1 MPNLTISQHGKQ
13 ERGFVL
19 LFVLILLVG
28 LMITSAGF
36 FYRANNDTK
45 LSGTER
51 DYDQALL
58 LAESGGNLVAGLFFN
73 IGDNNNSANPFTGC
87 DSGTLV
93 GDLNCNGF
101 HDNPE
106 GRPSTAGSGL
116 PKSGDGFGL
125 GYQYYVTA
133 TAGAGISYST
143 PSILQRIAD
152 GEARNSG
159 SSITAREI
167 LNSRTQLRVRDL
179 FSTTLAPNKAAS
191 DPNPYIRPFLFTQ
204 SANGLTRSTSKWQD
218 EASTQ
223 KVAVWLEVTKNP
235 NDSTTFDNYLCA
247 VAQVG
252 NAKAYLLRF
261 LGTYPVNLIQMPAPL
276 SESANH
282 G

>member
-1 MPNLTISQHGKQ
+1 MRNMAFRIPHKKEQ
-13 ERGFVL
+13 GFVL
-19 LFVLILLVG
+19 LFVLLLLVG

-73 IGDNNNSANPFTGC
+73 IGDTTPSTNPFTGC
-87 DSGTLV
+87 GAGTLV

-106 GRPSTAGSGL
+106 GRPLSAASGL
-116 PKSGDGFGL
+116 PKTADGFGL
-125 GYQYYVTA
+125 GYQFYLTTA
-133 TAGAGISYST
+133 AAGGITQTAPG
-143 PSILQRIAD
+143 ILQRVAD

-159 SSITAREI
+159 SAVNTREV
-167 LNSRTQLRVRDL
+167 LTSKQYLRVNDL
-179 FSTTLAPNKAAS
+179 FSGSLAPS
-191 DPNPYIRPFLFTQ
+191 STTQFIRPFLFVQ
-204 SANGLTRSTSKWQD
+204 SATGLSRS
-218 EASTQ
+218 ASTWQGETSSQ

-235 NDSTTFDNYLCA
+235 TDSTTFDNYLCA

-252 NAKAYLLRF
+252 NAKTYLLRF

>member
-1 MPNLTISQHGKQ
+1 MRQLNLHNARSQQ
-13 ERGFVL
+13 QGFVL
-19 LFVLILLVG
+19 LFVLLLLIG

-73 IGDNNNSANPFTGC
+73 IGDANTGTNPFTGC
-87 DSGTLV
+87 GSSTMV

-106 GRPSTAGSGL
+106 GRPISAASGL
-116 PKSGDGFGL
+116 PKSADGFGL
-125 GYQYYVTA
+125 GYQFYLTTSA
-133 TAGAGISYST
+133 SAGITQTT
-143 PSILQRIAD
+143 PGILQRVAD

-159 SSITAREI
+159 SAITTREV
-167 LNSRTQLRVRDL
+167 LTSRQYLRVRDL
-179 FSTTLAPNKAAS
+179 FSSVLAPS
-191 DPNPYIRPFLFTQ
+191 STTHYIRPFLFTQ
-204 SANGLTRSTSKWQD
+204 TSTGLARSTQKWQD
-218 EASTQ
+218 EPSTQ

-235 NDSTTFDNYLCA
+235 TDSTTFDNYLCA

-261 LGTYPVNLIQMPAPL
+261 LGTYPVNLIQMPSPL

>member
-1 MPNLTISQHGKQ
+1 MRNINLPVHPHKEQ
-13 ERGFVL
+13 GFIL
-19 LFVLILLVG
+19 LFVLLLLVG
-28 LMITSAGF
+28 LMVTSAGF

-73 IGDNNNSANPFTGC
+73 IGDNNTSTNPYTGC
-87 DSGTLV
+87 DSGSLV

-106 GRPSTAGSGL
+106 GRPQSAGSGL
-116 PKSGDGFGL
+116 PKTGDGYGL
-125 GYQYYVTA
+125 GYQFYLTA
-133 TAGAGISYST
+133 TAGAGLSYST

-159 SSITAREI
+159 TSISTREI

-204 SANGLTRSTSKWQD
+204 SATGLTRSTNKWQD
-218 EASTQ
+218 EPSAQ

-235 NDSTTFDNYLCA
+235 TDSTTFDNYLCA